1 MQTVRTTLLTLVF
14 IAASS
19 PIALPVSRT
28 KASLSSASAAVA
40 GGGWSTSGPRIL
52 TPTGNEYVIAGANWF
67 GAETRNYAPH
77 GMWSRDYKFLLDQ
90 FKSLGFNTI
99 RLPYSDENWRINP
112 KVSKNIIGACPECQG
127 KRTRDVL
134 ALIVNYAGAI
144 GLHIIM
150 DNHRSSAGSNTE
162 SATWYTSSFP
172 EQVWIEDWLS
182 ILRWSHGI
190 PQTFGAPD
198 TITANYLASDG
209 FPTIIGFDLRN
220 EPHTDCSRRGCDYLG
235 GGTWGAGDGID
246 PTVNPNP
253 NPFTPSCVATST
265 CHDWRLAA
273 ERCADTVL
281 GEALNNGWDY
291 PLIFVEGVQ
300 AFPIDGGTHAS
311 GPYQFTNWGGNL
323 IGVNGTSA
331 TPGAPIVLNAGGSAT
346 SLGPPVN
353 NKLVYSVHDYG
364 PLIDNNPNWF
374 NSGTCYRDGCNPNR
388 LSSLAGR
395 WRYIWAYV
403 NLAGGINPAWPGHA
417 AYPWAN
423 TGHTGYSQA
432 PLHIGEF
439 GTGNADTDLY
449 NTTPGT
455 DGQWFT
461 GIVNF
466 IASSYNR
473 TAAND
478 PGYALTSVHWTY
490 WAYNANS
497 GGTGILGDGWNTVG
511 NPKKVYTFLCSIEK
525 PPFALPFG
533 AGSGQCGSTG
543 PLPNPF

>member
-1 MQTVRTTLLTLVF
+1 MHAARITLLTLVF
-14 IAASS
+14 IAVSS
-19 PIALPVSRT
+19 PIALPVNRT
-28 KASLSSASAAVA
+28 KASLSPSSAAVA

-52 TPTGNEYVIAGANWF
+52 TPTGNEYIIAGANWF
-67 GAETRNYAPH
+67 GAETRNFAPH

-112 KVSKNIIGACPECQG
+112 KVSKNIVGACPECQG

-150 DNHRSSAGSNTE
+150 DNHRSSSGSNTE
-162 SATWYTSSFP
+162 SATWYTSTFP
-172 EQVWIEDWLS
+172 EQVWIEDWQS

-190 PQTFGAPD
+190 PQTLGAPD

-220 EPHTDCSRRGCDYLG
+220 EPHTDCSRRGCEYLG
-235 GGTWGAGDGID
+235 GATWGAGDGID

-273 ERCADTVL
+273 ERCADTIL

-311 GPYQFTNWGGNL
+311 GPYEFTNWGGNL
-323 IGVNGTSA
+323 IGVNGTSL
-331 TPGAPIVLNAGGSAT
+331 TPGAPIVLNAGGNAT

-364 PLIDNNPNWF
+364 PMIDNNPNWF

-388 LSSLAGR
+388 LSSLASR

-403 NLAGGINPAWPGHA
+403 NFTGGINPAWPGHA

-439 GTGNADTDLY
+439 GTGNEDTDLF

-497 GGTGILGDGWNTVG
+497 GGSEILGAGWNTVG
-511 NPKKVYTFLCSIEK
+511 NPKKVFTFLCSIEK

-533 AGSGQCGSTG
+533 TGSGQCGSTG

>member
-1 MQTVRTTLLTLVF
+1 MQAVRITLLTLVF
-14 IAASS
+14 IAVSS
-19 PIALPVSRT
+19 PIALPVNLT
-28 KASLSSASAAVA
+28 KASLSPASAAVA

-52 TPTGNEYVIAGANWF
+52 TPTGNEYIIAGANWF

-112 KVSKNIIGACPECQG
+112 KVAKNIVGACPECQG

-172 EQVWIEDWLS
+172 EQVWIENWLS

-209 FPTIIGFDLRN
+209 FPTIVGFDLRN
-220 EPHTDCSRRGCDYLG
+220 EPHTDCSRRVCDYLG

-273 ERCADTVL
+273 ERCADTIL
-281 GEALNNGWDY
+281 GDALNNGWDY

-323 IGVNGTSA
+323 IGVNGNST
-331 TPGAPIVLNAGGSAT
+331 TPGAPIVLNAGGAAI

-364 PLIDNNPNWF
+364 PMIDNNPNWF
-374 NSGTCYRDGCNPNR
+374 NSGTCYREGCNPNR

-395 WRYIWAYV
+395 WRYIWAYI
-403 NLAGGINPAWPGHA
+403 NLVGGISPTWPGHA

-423 TGHTGYSQA
+423 TGHIGYSQA

-439 GTGNADTDLY
+439 GTGNEDADLF

>member
-1 MQTVRTTLLTLVF
+1 
-14 IAASS
+14 
-19 PIALPVSRT
+19 
-28 KASLSSASAAVA
+28 
-40 GGGWSTSGPRIL
+40 
-52 TPTGNEYVIAGANWF
+52 
-67 GAETRNYAPH
+67 
-77 GMWSRDYKFLLDQ
+77 MWSRDYKFLLDQ

-162 SATWYTSSFP
+162 STTWYTSSFP

-209 FPTIIGFDLRN
+209 SPTIIGFDLRN
-220 EPHTDCSRRGCDYLG
+220 EPHTDCSRRGCDYFG

-273 ERCADTVL
+273 ERCADTIL

-291 PLIFVEGVQ
+291 PLMFVEGVQ

-311 GPYQFTNWGGNL
+311 GPCQFTNWGGNL

-331 TPGAPIVLNAGGSAT
+331 TPGAPIVLNAGGNAT
-346 SLGPPVN
+346 SLGTPVN

-395 WRYIWAYV
+395 WWYIWAYV
-403 NLAGGINPAWPGHA
+403 NLAGGINPGWPGHA

-461 GIVNF
+461 GIVNL

>member
-1 MQTVRTTLLTLVF
+1 
-14 IAASS
+14 
-19 PIALPVSRT
+19 
-28 KASLSSASAAVA
+28 
-40 GGGWSTSGPRIL
+40 
-52 TPTGNEYVIAGANWF
+52 
-67 GAETRNYAPH
+67 
-77 GMWSRDYKFLLDQ
+77 MWSRDYKFLLDQ

-112 KVSKNIIGACPECQG
+112 KVSKNIVGACPECQG

-150 DNHRSSAGSNTE
+150 DNHRSSSGSNTE
-162 SATWYTSSFP
+162 SATWYTSTFP

-190 PQTFGAPD
+190 PQTLGAPD

-209 FPTIIGFDLRN
+209 SPTIIGFDLRN

-235 GGTWGAGDGID
+235 GATWGAGDGID

-273 ERCADTVL
+273 ERCADTIL

-300 AFPIDGGTHAS
+300 AFPIDGGTHSS
-311 GPYQFTNWGGNL
+311 GPYEFTNWGGNL
-323 IGVNGTSA
+323 IGVNGTSL
-331 TPGAPIVLNAGGSAT
+331 TPGAPIVLNAGGNAN

-364 PLIDNNPNWF
+364 PMIDNNPNWF

-388 LSSLAGR
+388 LSSLASR
-395 WRYIWAYV
+395 WKYIWAYV
-403 NLAGGINPAWPGHA
+403 NFAGGINPAWPGHA
-417 AYPWAN
+417 SYPWAN

-439 GTGNADTDLY
+439 GTGNDDTDLFT
-449 NTTPGT
+449 TTPGT

-497 GGTGILGDGWNTVG
+497 GGSEILGTGWNTVG
-511 NPKKVYTFLCSIEK
+511 NPKKVFTFLCSIEK

-533 AGSGQCGSTG
+533 TGSGQCGSTG
-543 PLPNPF
+543 PLPNPFWLLLLCASLTSLREMGANSFILDLRDNTGGYLDQAAPKNWTLI

>member
-1 MQTVRTTLLTLVF
+1 MQAVRTTLLTLVF

-19 PIALPVSRT
+19 PIALPVNRT
-28 KASLSSASAAVA
+28 MALLSPASAAVA

-52 TPTGNEYVIAGANWF
+52 TPTGNEYIIAGANWF

-172 EQVWIEDWLS
+172 EQVWIENWLS

-220 EPHTDCSRRGCDYLG
+220 EPHTDCSRRECDYLG

-273 ERCADTVL
+273 ERCADTIL

-291 PLIFVEGVQ
+291 PLMFVEGVQ

-331 TPGAPIVLNAGGSAT
+331 TPGAPIVLNAGGNAT

-403 NLAGGINPAWPGHA
+403 NLAGGINPVWPGHA

-439 GTGNADTDLY
+439 GTGNQDTDLY
-449 NTTPGT
+449 NTSPGT

-473 TAAND
+473 TATND

>member
-1 MQTVRTTLLTLVF
+1 
-14 IAASS
+14 
-19 PIALPVSRT
+19 
-28 KASLSSASAAVA
+28 
-40 GGGWSTSGPRIL
+40 
-52 TPTGNEYVIAGANWF
+52 
-67 GAETRNYAPH
+67 
-77 GMWSRDYKFLLDQ
+77 MWSKDYKFLLDQ
-90 FKSLGFNTI
+90 FKSFGFTTI
-99 RLPYSDENWRINP
+99 RLPYSDETWRTNP
-112 KVSKNIIGACPECQG
+112 KVSKTIVGACPECQG
-127 KRTRDVL
+127 KRARDVL

-162 SATWYTSSFP
+162 SATWYTSTFP

-220 EPHTDCSRRGCDYLG
+220 EPHTDCSRRGCDYFG

-273 ERCADTVL
+273 ERCADTIL

-311 GPYQFTNWGGNL
+311 GPYEFTNWGGNL
-323 IGVNGTSA
+323 IGVNGTSL
-331 TPGAPIVLNAGGSAT
+331 TPGAPIVLNAGGNAT

-364 PLIDNNPNWF
+364 PMIDNNPNWF

-388 LSSLAGR
+388 LSSLASR

-403 NLAGGINPAWPGHA
+403 NFAGGINPTWPGHA

-432 PLHIGEF
+432 PLYIGEF
-439 GTGNADTDLY
+439 GTGNEDTDLF

-497 GGTGILGDGWNTVG
+497 GGSEILGDGWNTVE
-511 NPKKVYTFLCSIEK
+511 NPKKVFTFLCSIEK

-533 AGSGQCGSTG
+533 SGSGQCGSTG